1 MTGTRMP
8 ERAMVRLRTMVMVIA
23 GVGLVSNFSQCRRR
37 WRGLVWQWR
46 IRAAMAMK
54 AVVMVMVI
62 AMASENLAGKIFS
75 SFFFFFLAR

>member
-1 MTGTRMP
+1 MP
-8 ERAMVRLRTMVMVIA
+8 ERAMVKLRAMVMVIA
-23 GVGLVSNFSQCRRR
+23 GVGLVGNFSQCCRRR
-37 WRGLVWQWR
+37 RGFVWQWR

-75 SFFFFFLAR
+75 SFFFFFFGSLAF